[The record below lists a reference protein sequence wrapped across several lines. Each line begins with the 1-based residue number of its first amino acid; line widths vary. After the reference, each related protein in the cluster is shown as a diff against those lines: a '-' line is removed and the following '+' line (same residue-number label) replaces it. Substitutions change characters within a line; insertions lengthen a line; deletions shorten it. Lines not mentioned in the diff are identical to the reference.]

1 MIKRSKLEKV
11 KLTLSRNSY
20 DIFIGSGLLSD
31 SELISRHIEK
41 KSVFIISNKSVAN
54 HYLDRLISSLSGFD
68 FGVYLIPEGE
78 QFKNL
83 RTVEEI
89 ISVMIKKGVN
99 RTSTIL
105 ALGGGVVGDTA
116 GFVAAIFQRGIPFLQ
131 IPTTL
136 LAQVDSSVGGKTAVN
151 HEDGK
156 NMIGA
161 FYQPKTVIVDT
172 DTLNTLPKREVCTGL
187 AEIIKH
193 GILAD
198 SSYFD
203 WIEKNISKLLRLDS
217 ETLEYV
223 VAGSCRIKAEIVSED
238 ELETGKRALLNLGHT
253 FGHAIETA
261 TGYSEWL
268 HGEAV
273 GAGLVMAADL
283 SFRLGMCALDD
294 AKRIKALVTDAG
306 LPFAPPASLEE
317 ETFLRLMSRD
327 KKVDETGLR
336 FVLVNGG
343 IGSAAL
349 VERVPIE
356 KLRATLQAR
365 ENLCSGV

>member
-1 MIKRSKLEKV
+1 MEKV
-11 KLTLSRNSY
+11 KVALGSNSY
-20 DIFIGSGLLSD
+20 DIFIGPGLLSD
-31 SELISRHIEK
+31 SELIGRHIEK
-41 KSVFIISNKSVAN
+41 KSVFIISNKSVADR
-54 HYLDRLISSLSGFD
+54 YLDQLLLSLSGWD
-68 FGVYLIPEGE
+68 FGVYLMPEGE

-89 ISVMIKKGVN
+89 ASEMLKKGVN
-99 RTSTIL
+99 RTTTIV

-116 GFVAAIFQRGIPFLQ
+116 GFVAAVFQRGVPFFQ

-151 HEDGK
+151 HKDGK

-172 DTLNTLPKREVCTGL
+172 NTLNTLPKREISAGL

-193 GILAD
+193 GVLAD
-198 SSYFD
+198 RSYFE
-203 WIEKNISKLLRLDS
+203 WIEKNYSKVRGLDS
-217 ETLEYV
+217 EALKYV
-223 VAGSCRIKAEIVSED
+223 VAGSCRIKAQIVSED
-238 ELETGKRALLNLGHT
+238 ELETGKRAILNLGHT

-261 TGYSEWL
+261 TDYSEWL

-283 SFRLGMCALDD
+283 SFRLGMCGLDD
-294 AKRIKALVTDAG
+294 AKRIKALIREAG
-306 LPFAPPASLEE
+306 LPCAPPAFMEAD
-317 ETFLRLMSRD
+317 TFLRLMSRD

-343 IGSAAL
+343 IGDAAL
-349 VERVPIE
+349 LERVPLE
-356 KLRATLQAR
+356 KLGETLRAG
-365 ENLCSGV
+365 ENLCSGF

>member
-1 MIKRSKLEKV
+1 MEKV
-11 KLTLSRNSY
+11 RLALGRNSY
-20 DIFIGSGLLSD
+20 DIFIGPGLLSD
-31 SELISRHIEK
+31 ADLIGRYIEK
-41 KSVFIISNKSVAN
+41 KSAFIISNKSVADY
-54 HYLDRLISSLSGFD
+54 YLDQLLLSLSAFD
-68 FGVYLIPEGE
+68 CGVYLLPEGE

-89 ISVMIKKGVN
+89 IGEMLKKRAN
-99 RTSTIL
+99 RTTTVL

-116 GFVAAIFQRGIPFLQ
+116 GFVAAVFQRGVPFFQ

-151 HEDGK
+151 HKDGK

-161 FYQPKTVIVDT
+161 FYQPETVIVDT
-172 DTLNTLPKREVCTGL
+172 NTLKTLPKREISAGL

-193 GILAD
+193 GVLAD
-198 SSYFD
+198 RSYFD
-203 WIEKNISKLLRLDS
+203 WIEKNISKLRRLDS
-217 ETLEYV
+217 EALEYV

-238 ELETGKRALLNLGHT
+238 EVETGKRALLNLGHT

-261 TGYSEWL
+261 TDYSEWL

-273 GAGLVMAADL
+273 GVGLVMAADL
-283 SFRLGMCALDD
+283 SFRLGMCGLED
-294 AKRIKALVTDAG
+294 AKRIKALVREAG
-306 LPFAPPASLEE
+306 LPFSPPAFMEE
-317 ETFLRLMSRD
+317 NTFLRLMSRD

-343 IGSAAL
+343 IGAAAL
-349 VERVPIE
+349 LDRVPSE
-356 KLRATLQAR
+356 KLGETLRAG
-365 ENLCSGV
+365 ENLCLGA

>member
-1 MIKRSKLEKV
+1 MEKV
-11 KLTLSRNSY
+11 KVALSSNSY
-20 DIFIGSGLLSD
+20 DIFIGSGLMSD
-31 SELISRHIEK
+31 YELIGRHIEK
-41 KSVFIISNKSVAN
+41 KSVFIISNKSVAT
-54 HYLDRLISSLSGFD
+54 HYLDRLVSSLPGFD
-68 FGVYLIPEGE
+68 FSVYLMPEGE

-83 RTVEEI
+83 RTIEEI
-89 ISVMIKKGVN
+89 IGVMLKKGAN
-99 RTSTIL
+99 RTTTIL

-116 GFVAAIFQRGIPFLQ
+116 GFVAAIFQRGVPFLQ

-172 DTLNTLPKREVCTGL
+172 DTLNTLPEREISTGL

-203 WIEKNISKLLRLDS
+203 WIEKNISKLRRLDS
-217 ETLEYV
+217 ETLKYV
-223 VAGSCRIKAEIVSED
+223 VAGSCRIKAGIVSED
-238 ELETGKRALLNLGHT
+238 ELEIGKRALLNLGHT

-261 TGYSEWL
+261 TGYSDWR

-294 AKRIKALVTDAG
+294 AKRIKALVTESG
-306 LPFAPPASLEE
+306 LPCAPPSSMEE
-317 ETFLRLMSRD
+317 GTFLRLMSRD

-336 FVLVNGG
+336 FVLVRGG
-343 IGSAAL
+343 IGDAAL
-349 VERVPIE
+349 VERVPLE
-356 KLRATLQAR
+356 KLRETLRAG
-365 ENLCSGV
+365 ENLCSRA

>member
-1 MIKRSKLEKV
+1 MEKV
-11 KLTLSRNSY
+11 KLALGSNSY
-20 DIFIGSGLLSD
+20 DIFIGSGSLSE
-31 SELISRHIEK
+31 SELIGRYIDK
-41 KSVFIISNKSVAN
+41 KSAFIISNKSVAD
-54 HYLDRLISSLSGFD
+54 HYLDQLLSGLPSFN
-68 FGVYLIPEGE
+68 FGVYLMAEGE
-78 QFKNL
+78 QSKNL

-89 ISVMIKKGVN
+89 IGVMLKKGAN
-99 RTSTIL
+99 RTTTIL

-116 GFVAAIFQRGIPFLQ
+116 GFVAAIFQRGVPFLQ

-161 FYQPKTVIVDT
+161 FYQPKAVIVDT
-172 DTLNTLPKREVCTGL
+172 DTLNTLPKREISTGL

-198 SSYFD
+198 RSYFD
-203 WIEKNISKLLRLDS
+203 WTEKNISKLRRLDS
-217 ETLEYV
+217 ETLKYGI
-223 VAGSCRIKAEIVSED
+223 AGSCRIKAEIVSED

-261 TGYSEWL
+261 TGYSDWL

-273 GAGLVMAADL
+273 GTGLVMAADL

-294 AKRIKALVTDAG
+294 AKRIKALVKNSG
-306 LPFAPPASLEE
+306 LPCVPPGSMQE

-336 FVLVNGG
+336 FVLVNGE
-343 IGSAAL
+343 IGDAAL
-349 VERVPIE
+349 VERVPLE
-356 KLRATLQAR
+356 KLRETLRAGD
-365 ENLCSGV
+365 NLCSGA

>member
-1 MIKRSKLEKV
+1 MEKV
-11 KLTLSRNSY
+11 KLALGSNSY

-31 SELISRHIEK
+31 SELIGRYIEK
-41 KSVFIISNKSVAN
+41 KSIFIISNKSVAN
-54 HYLDRLISSLSGFD
+54 HYLDRLISSLSSFD
-68 FGVYLIPEGE
+68 FSVYLIPEGE

-89 ISVMIKKGVN
+89 IGDMIKKGAN

-172 DTLNTLPKREVCTGL
+172 DTLHTLPKREVSTGL

-198 SSYFD
+198 RSYFD

-223 VAGSCRIKAEIVSED
+223 IAGSCRIKAEIVSED

-261 TGYSEWL
+261 TGYSDWL

-294 AKRIKALVTDAG
+294 AKRIKSLVADAG
-306 LPFAPPASLEE
+306 LPCAPPASMEE
-317 ETFLRLMSRD
+317 ETFLRLMGRD

-336 FVLVNGG
+336 FVLLNGG
-343 IGSAAL
+343 IGGAAL
-349 VERVPIE
+349 VERVPVE
-356 KLRATLQAR
+356 KLRVTLRAR

>member
-1 MIKRSKLEKV
+1 MEKV
-11 KLTLSRNSY
+11 KLALGSNSY
-20 DIFIGSGLLSD
+20 DIFIGPGLLSD
-31 SELISRHIEK
+31 SELIGRHIVK
-41 KSVFIISNKSVAN
+41 KSAFIISNKSVADR
-54 HYLDRLISSLSGFD
+54 YLDQLLLSLSGFD
-68 FGVYLIPEGE
+68 LGIYLMPEGE

-89 ISVMIKKGVN
+89 AGQMLKKGVK
-99 RTSTIL
+99 RTTTIV

-116 GFVAAIFQRGIPFLQ
+116 GFVAAVFQRGVPFFQ

-151 HEDGK
+151 HRDGK

-172 DTLNTLPKREVCTGL
+172 TTLNTLPKREISAGL

-193 GILAD
+193 GVLAD
-198 SSYFD
+198 RSYFE
-203 WIEKNISKLLRLDS
+203 WIEKNISKVRRLDS
-217 ETLEYV
+217 EALKDV
-223 VAGSCRIKAEIVSED
+223 VAGSCRIKAQIVSED

-261 TGYSEWL
+261 TDYSEWL

-283 SFRLGMCALDD
+283 SFRLGMCGLDD
-294 AKRIKALVTDAG
+294 AKRIKALIREAG
-306 LPFAPPASLEE
+306 LPSAPPAFVEAD
-317 ETFLRLMSRD
+317 TFLRLMSRD

-343 IGSAAL
+343 IGAAAL
-349 VERVPIE
+349 LERVPLE
-356 KLRATLQAR
+356 KLGETLRAG
-365 ENLCSGV
+365 ENLCSGF

>member
-1 MIKRSKLEKV
+1 MEKV
-11 KLTLSRNSY
+11 KVALGSNSY
-20 DIFIGSGLLSD
+20 DIFIGPGLLSD
-31 SELISRHIEK
+31 SELIGRYIEK
-41 KSVFIISNKSVAN
+41 KSAFIISNKSVADR
-54 HYLDRLISSLSGFD
+54 YLDRLLLSLSGFD
-68 FGVYLIPEGE
+68 LGVYLMPEGE

-89 ISVMIKKGVN
+89 AGQMLKKGVK
-99 RTSTIL
+99 RTTTIV

-116 GFVAAIFQRGIPFLQ
+116 GFLAAVFQRGVPFFQ

-151 HEDGK
+151 HRDGK

-172 DTLNTLPKREVCTGL
+172 TTLNTLPKREISAGL

-193 GILAD
+193 GVLAD
-198 SSYFD
+198 RSYFD
-203 WIEKNISKLLRLDS
+203 WIEKNISKVRRLDS
-217 ETLEYV
+217 EALKDV
-223 VAGSCRIKAEIVSED
+223 VAGSCRIKAQIVSED

-261 TGYSEWL
+261 TDYSEWL

-283 SFRLGMCALDD
+283 SFRLGMCGLDD
-294 AKRIKALVTDAG
+294 AKRIKALVREAG
-306 LPFAPPASLEE
+306 LPCAPPAFMEAD
-317 ETFLRLMSRD
+317 TFLKLMRRD

-343 IGSAAL
+343 IGAAAL
-349 VERVPIE
+349 LECVPLE
-356 KLRATLQAR
+356 KLGETLRAG
-365 ENLCSGV
+365 ENLCSGF

>member
-1 MIKRSKLEKV
+1 MEKV
-11 KLTLSRNSY
+11 RLALGGNSY
-20 DIFIGSGLLSD
+20 DIFIGPGLLSD
-31 SELISRHIEK
+31 SELIGRHIEK

-54 HYLDRLISSLSGFD
+54 HYLDKLTSSLSGFD

-89 ISVMIKKGVN
+89 ASEMLKKGVN
-99 RTSTIL
+99 RTTTIV

-116 GFVAAIFQRGIPFLQ
+116 GFVAAVFQRGVPFFQ

-151 HEDGK
+151 HKDGK

-172 DTLNTLPKREVCTGL
+172 NTLNTLPKREISAGL

-193 GILAD
+193 GVLAD
-198 SSYFD
+198 RSYFE
-203 WIEKNISKLLRLDS
+203 WIEKNYSKVRGLDS
-217 ETLEYV
+217 EALKYV
-223 VAGSCRIKAEIVSED
+223 VAGSCRIKAKIVSED
-238 ELETGKRALLNLGHT
+238 ERETGKRALLNLGHT

-261 TGYSEWL
+261 TDYSEWL

-283 SFRLGMCALDD
+283 SFRLGMCGLDD
-294 AKRIKALVTDAG
+294 AKRIKALIREAG
-306 LPFAPPASLEE
+306 LPCAPPAFMEAD
-317 ETFLRLMSRD
+317 TFLRLMSRD

-343 IGSAAL
+343 IGDAAL
-349 VERVPIE
+349 LERVPLE
-356 KLRATLQAR
+356 KLGETLRAG
-365 ENLCSGV
+365 ENLCSGF